1 MIDRNKDYSK
11 INTEI
16 EERAKALHIAD
27 VTERLIEFGT
37 WVQDNYSQNAKQGS
51 KEMLPK
57 GNMRLD
63 FTDEV
68 YTMTEIVDKFNAR

>member
-1 MIDRNKDYSK
+1 MKTDIVGIPKGIGK
-11 INTEI
+11 E
-16 EERAKALHIAD
+16 ALHIAD

-37 WVQDNYSQNAKQGS
+37 WLQDNYSQNAKQGS
-51 KEMLPK
+51 KKMLPK

-68 YTMTEIVDKFNAR
+68 YTMSEIVSKFNAR